1 MRIELQHINIQASP
15 LRFRAR
21 LTYVRHHPY
30 KVSLDIVFEYEHV
43 KRLVRC
49 PSDGREIDWHDLL
62 IPFAFKHHM
71 RHLCDICFGEILLL
85 FKRSWSM
92 VQCVHLDLDPDVVR
106 TVAVLQRFRAEIL
119 DHFQRLQRSLRTLVE
134 WTESQLG
141 SCPKVSR
148 EVMGRM
154 EVQPTSFIY
163 QNILQQLESVIGRRQ
178 LLFQILL
185 QLLQRSIFI
194 GYKRRRTI
202 LTLDTTT

>member
-1 MRIELQHINIQASP
+1 VRIELQHINIQASP

-141 SCPKVSR
+141 SYPKVSR
-148 EVMGRM
+148 EDMGKM
-154 EVQPTSFIY
+154 EYGRLLSFTRTS
-163 QNILQQLESVIGRRQ
+163 SSSSKV
-178 LLFQILL
+178 LFGEDSCFS
-185 QLLQRSIFI
+185 RSSCNYSK
-194 GYKRRRTI
+194 GQY
-202 LTLDTTT
+202 LLDTREEEQFLP

>member
-141 SCPKVSR
+141 SYPKVSR
-148 EVMGRM
+148 EDMGKM
-154 EVQPTSFIY
+154 EYGRLLSFTRTS
-163 QNILQQLESVIGRRQ
+163 SSSSKV
-178 LLFQILL
+178 LFGEDSCFS
-185 QLLQRSIFI
+185 RSSCNYSK
-194 GYKRRRTI
+194 GQY
-202 LTLDTTT
+202 LLDTREEEQFLP